1 MLYQITRGGQS
12 YGPYTLADLQ
22 RYVASGHVLLTDL
35 AKSDEMAEWVPVSQ
49 ILNPS
54 GLPPAAPVAGEFAG
68 TSAAS
73 QEAAGYPQQA
83 GYAPPVGTV
92 NSFQDPPNL
101 HWGLVLL
108 FDVLT
113 CGVFQIVWNFVL
125 AAWVKRVEPNTKA
138 IIYYA
143 VGYGLLFISSGI
155 SFPSYIAV
163 FHHGHASTNL
173 GAGLINIVGWVF
185 RILARFEM
193 KTSLEQHF
201 NSTEPINFEMS
212 GVLTFF
218 FGGIYIQ
225 SQLNRI
231 NEIKQAIRYRDF
243 GR

>member
-1 MLYQITRGGQS
+1 MLYHITRGGQS

-54 GLPPAAPVAGEFAG
+54 GLPPAGETPIAP
-68 TSAAS
+68 
-73 QEAAGYPQQA
+73 AAGYVSPES
-83 GYAPPVGTV
+83 GYAQQPVAPV
-92 NSFQDPPNL
+92 NAYQDPPNL

-108 FDVLT
+108 FDFLT
-113 CGVFQIVWNFVL
+113 CGVFQIVWNFVI
-125 AAWVKRVEPNTKA
+125 AAWIKRVQPNSQGF
-138 IIYYA
+138 IYYA
-143 VGYGLLFISSGI
+143 VGYALQLVASGM
-155 SFPSYIAV
+155 SFPSYV
-163 FHHGHASTNL
+163 VMFHGGVPHSSGGL
-173 GAGLINIVGWVF
+173 GLLGLVALIIRIVGHF
-185 RILARFEM
+185 NI
-193 KTSLEQHF
+193 KSSLEEHY
-201 NSTEPINFEMS
+201 NTVEPINFRMS

-218 FGGIYIQ
+218 FGGLYIQ